1 VAWDNPEHFPV
12 QHVRLMSAPVPR
24 RERLLYGEV
33 EGGGDRSLSAT
44 ALSADATPAP
54 SADVGPDRL
63 R

>member
-1 VAWDNPEHFPV
+1 
-12 QHVRLMSAPVPR
+12 MSDQRAEQVPMR
-24 RERLLYGEV
+24 PCGMAHTSRCPYDDLNVPDV